1 MDGQEAAQPATP
13 AATDK
18 LDRSVIVTGLVVVS
32 GLIMVI
38 LDTTIVN
45 VALDT
50 LSAQLGASLSTA
62 QWVVTGYLLAVGLV
76 IPLSGWAMD
85 HFGTKTVW
93 ITSLVLFTGGSI
105 LCAFAWSMG
114 SLIAFRIIQGLG
126 GGMLLPGGQTIIG
139 RAAGPDRIGRA
150 MALLGVPMLLGPVFG
165 PIVGGLLVEY
175 ASWHWIFLVNVPVG
189 ILAVSLAVW
198 KLPDGRP
205 TEDAG
210 RLDTRGLVLLSGGL
224 VCLLYGLSQAS
235 ANGSFSGWGVLGW
248 LLAGAVLITLFV
260 LHSLQRGSAALIDV
274 RLFSNRLFAAG
285 AVAIFLVAIA
295 LFGGLLML
303 PLYYQS
309 VRLEGPLGAGLLVA
323 PQGLG
328 AMLAMPIAGRITDR
342 FGAGRVV
349 PFGVIL
355 LIIGTFPFTQVGTD
369 TSYVLLTL
377 ALFVR
382 GLGLGATMM
391 PTIATSYS
399 RLSRASMSR
408 ATPTISAIQQVG
420 GSLGGALL
428 VFVFSRQLTS
438 EFDAAGIPSQGGAG
452 QISTIPAAVHDQV
465 APLLATAYQHA
476 FWTALI
482 LTAFVMI
489 PALFFPRRLHRES
502 TDAQAPA
509 PEAQPE
515 VAGD

>member
-1 MDGQEAAQPATP
+1 VDGPDTAQGASSPKP
-13 AATDK
+13 DK

-50 LSAQLGASLSTA
+50 LSRELDASLSTA

-85 HFGTKTVW
+85 HFGTKKVW

-105 LCAFAWSMG
+105 LCAVAWSME
-114 SLIAFRIIQGLG
+114 SLIAFRIVQGLG
-126 GGMLLPGGQTIIG
+126 GGMLLPGGQTIIA

-165 PIVGGLLVEY
+165 PVLGGLLVEY
-175 ASWHWIFLVNVPVG
+175 ASWHWIFLVNLPVG
-189 ILAVSLAVW
+189 VLAVSLALW
-198 KLPDGRP
+198 KLPDGREP
-205 TEDAG
+205 EAAG

-224 VCLLYGLSQAS
+224 VSLLYGLSEAS
-235 ANGSFSGWGVLGW
+235 SRGSFTGWGVIGW
-248 LLAGAVLITLFV
+248 LLAGVVLVGLFV
-260 LHSLQRGSAALIDV
+260 LHSLQRGPAALIDV
-274 RLFSNRLFAAG
+274 RLFKNRLFASG
-285 AVAIFLVAIA
+285 AVAVFLVAIA

-309 VRLEGPLGAGLLVA
+309 VRLEGPLAAGLLLA

-328 AMLAMPIAGRITDR
+328 AMTAMPIAGRITDR

-355 LIIGTFPFTQVGTD
+355 LLIGTLPFTQVGTD
-369 TSYVLLTL
+369 TSYVWLTV
-377 ALFVR
+377 ALYVR
-382 GLGLGATMM
+382 GLGLGATIM

-399 RLSRASMSR
+399 RLTRAAMSR
-408 ATPTISAIQQVG
+408 ATPTISAIQQLG

-428 VFVFSRQLTS
+428 VFVFSRQLS
-438 EFDAAGIPSQGGAG
+438 NELDAQGMPSDGGSD
-452 QISTIPAAVHDQV
+452 QISSIPPALHDRI
-465 APLLATAYQHA
+465 APLLAEAYQHA
-476 FWTALI
+476 FWTAFI
-482 LTAFVMI
+482 LTALVMI
-489 PALFFPRRLHRES
+489 PALLFPRRLHRQPA
-502 TDAQAPA
+502 TAQTPADAG
-509 PEAQPE
+509 
-515 VAGD
+515 AGTPGD